1 MEDLDRAIRTVQYE
15 IECEQKGIKPYCIYF
30 EEKLEEFPN
39 ELYLKHLQN
48 KLEQL
53 LKLKEIAIKNNLVS
67 SKSPYSES
75 LYLHK
80 ENEKI
85 DWHSKPENS
94 YRLSDHWNFGDH
106 CHTADKVEDGEFR
119 IMIYKNGLYYNI

>member
-1 MEDLDRAIRTVQYE
+1 MEDLDYMIERAEDEIKYE
-15 IECEQKGIKPYCIYF
+15 KEDKYVIYPQVNFGDNTEYINKIE
-30 EEKLEEFPN
+30 
-39 ELYLKHLQN
+39 N
-48 KLEQL
+48 KLKQL
-53 LKLKEIAIKNNLVS
+53 LKLKEIAIENNLIA

-75 LYLHK
+75 IYLHK

-106 CHTADKVEDGEFR
+106 CHTADKVEDGEFI
-119 IMIYKNGLYYNI
+119 IMIYKNGLYYNV